1 MKRYIAIALAAG
13 VAVSACK
20 DNSTAAPTDAPTVD
34 AIKNLTKTTLQ
45 QLAIGVTAQDRA
57 SYATTGLVI
66 LPEILAR
73 DVYRID
79 ASESRYVIET
89 LGGQADPG
97 SFAGGSGFSGFYTA
111 ARAANNALIALRNPP
126 GGVFSATEISVSK
139 GFFRTMKAKE
149 FYDVIAQRDSIGIPL
164 QTDAQQEI
172 TPIYC
177 KPFVLDYIAAQ
188 LDSAYAD
195 LQAAGTT
202 KTPFNLPSSW
212 MPPTNSRD
220 YRTPAN
226 LILLN
231 RGLKGRVDF
240 YRAMQNRAAPDVTLL
255 NTAVAELTQALEGK
269 AEGAVSGTDLAKGI
283 YYQFTAAEILNPR
296 SDAKVSANNFLR
308 DSLTF
313 STVAGLHNGIDA
325 SAPWDP
331 TDTRLAKLIPRPDTT
346 LSGNGLTT
354 NYTFSFATASTAN
367 QVAPIPLLK
376 DEELVLLRAQANAEL
391 GAAGLLLA
399 HADAQAVHGTYG
411 TNPLP
416 AFTSRD
422 IARRYILREKRLS
435 LLFEGPQRLVD
446 LRTYGYLN
454 DTISPLTGKPYL
466 NPELSTDPFNAA
478 FPIPR
483 AELNARGLQN
493 APACTAS

>member
-13 VAVSACK
+13 VTVSACK
-20 DNSTAAPTDAPTVD
+20 DNSTAAPTNAPTVD

-57 SYATTGLVI
+57 SFATTGLVI

-73 DVYRID
+73 DVYRQD

-126 GGVFSATEISVSK
+126 GGVFTPTEISVSK

-164 QTDAQQEI
+164 QTDAPQEI

-177 KPFVLDYIAAQ
+177 KPYVLNYIAAQ

-202 KTPFNLPSSW
+202 QTPFSLPASW
-212 MPPTNSRD
+212 GTATAGRN
-220 YRTPAN
+220 YRQPAN
-226 LILLN
+226 LIRLN

-240 YRAMQNRAAPDVTLL
+240 YRAMQNRAAPDATLL
-255 NTAVAELTQALEGK
+255 NAAVTELTQALGGQ
-269 AEGAVSGTDLAKGI
+269 AEGAVPATDFPKGI
-283 YYQFTAAEILNPR
+283 YYQFAAAEILNPR
-296 SDAKVSANNFLR
+296 ADAKISANNFLR

-313 STVAGLHNGIDA
+313 SNVAGLHNGIDA
-325 SAPWDP
+325 TAPWDP
-331 TDTRLAKLIPRPDTT
+331 TDTRLSKLIPRGDTVT
-346 LSGNGLTT
+346 LNGLTAT
-354 NYTFSFATASTAN
+354 NTFSFAQATTAN
-367 QVAPIPLLK
+367 QVLPIPMLK

-391 GAAGLLLA
+391 GAAGLAKAYL
-399 HADAQAVHGTYG
+399 DAQSVHAAYG
-411 TNPLP
+411 TNALP

-454 DTISPLTGKPYL
+454 NTISPLTGKPYL
-466 NPELSTDPFNAA
+466 NPELSSDPFNAA

-493 APACTAS
+493 APACSAS

>member
-45 QLAIGVTAQDRA
+45 QLAVGVTAQDRA
-57 SYATTGLVI
+57 SFATTGLVI

-73 DVYRID
+73 DVYRQD
-79 ASESRYVIET
+79 ASESRYVTET

-126 GGVFSATEISVSK
+126 GGVFTAQEISVSK

-172 TPIYC
+172 TPVYC
-177 KPFVLDYIAAQ
+177 KPFVLNYIAAQ

-202 KTPFNLPSSW
+202 QTPFNLPASFDSVLAGR
-212 MPPTNSRD
+212 N
-220 YRTPAN
+220 YRKPAN
-226 LILLN
+226 LIRLN

-240 YRAMQNRAAPDVTLL
+240 YRAMQNRAAPDATLL
-255 NTAVAELTQALEGK
+255 NQAVAELTLALGGR
-269 AEGAVSGTDLAKGI
+269 AEGAVPAGDFGKGI

-296 SDAKVSANNFLR
+296 ADAKISANNYLR

-313 STVAGLHNGIDA
+313 SKDTTNNRKHYGIDPT
-325 SAPWDP
+325 APWDS
-331 TDTRLAKLIPRPDTT
+331 TDTRLAKLVPRPDGGVT
-346 LSGNGLTT
+346 LNGITAT
-354 NYTFSFATASTAN
+354 HTFSFATATTTN
-367 QVAPIPLLK
+367 QVLPIPLLK

-391 GAAGLLLA
+391 GAAGLAKAYL
-399 HADAQAVHGTYG
+399 DAQSVHAAYG
-411 TNPLP
+411 SIPLP
-416 AFTSRD
+416 AFTTRD

-446 LRTYGYLN
+446 LRAYGYLN
-454 DTISPLTGKPYL
+454 ATYL
-466 NPELSTDPFNAA
+466 PAELSTDPFNAA
-478 FPIPR
+478 FPLPR
-483 AELNARGLQN
+483 AELNARGLTN
-493 APACTAS
+493 APACSPS

>member
-1 MKRYIAIALAAG
+1 MKRYITIALAAG

-20 DNSTAAPTDAPTVD
+20 DNSTAAPTNAPTVD
-34 AIKNLTKTTLQ
+34 AIKNLTRTTLQ

-126 GGVFSATEISVSK
+126 GGVFTAQEVSVSK
-139 GFFRTMKAKE
+139 GFFRTLKAKE

-164 QTDAQQEI
+164 QTDAPQEI

-177 KPFVLDYIAAQ
+177 KPYVLNYVAAQ

-202 KTPFNLPSSW
+202 QTPFALPASW
-212 MPPTNSRD
+212 GTLIAGRN
-220 YRTPAN
+220 YRQPAN
-226 LILLN
+226 LIRLN

-240 YRAMQNRAAPDVTLL
+240 YRAMQNRAAPDAALL
-255 NTAVAELTQALEGK
+255 NAAVAELTLALGGA
-269 AEGAVSGTDLAKGI
+269 AEGAVPAADFDKGI

-296 SDAKVSANNFLR
+296 ADAKVSANNFLR

-313 STVAGLHNGIDA
+313 STAVGLHNGIDA
-325 SAPWDP
+325 TAPWDP
-331 TDTRLAKLIPRPDTT
+331 TDTRLSKLIPRPDGG
-346 LSGNGLTT
+346 LNGNGLAT
-354 NYTFSFATASTAN
+354 NYTFSFATATTAN
-367 QVAPIPLLK
+367 QVTPIPMLK
-376 DEELVLLRAQANAEL
+376 DVELVLLRAQANAEL
-391 GAAGLLLA
+391 GAAGLVKA
-399 HADAQAVHGTYG
+399 HADAQSVHAAYG

-416 AFTSRD
+416 AFTTRD

-446 LRTYGYLN
+446 LRAYGYLN
-454 DTISPLTGKPYL
+454 ATYL
-466 NPELSTDPFNAA
+466 PPELSTDPFNAA

-483 AELNARGLQN
+483 AELNARGLSN

>member
-34 AIKNLTKTTLQ
+34 AIKNLTRTTLQ

-57 SYATTGLVI
+57 AYATTALVI

-79 ASESRYVIET
+79 ASESRYVLET

-97 SFAGGSGFSGFYTA
+97 SFAGGSGFATFYTG

-126 GGVFSATEISVSK
+126 VGVFTAQEVSVSK

-149 FYDVIAQRDSIGIPL
+149 FYDVIAQRDSVGIPL

-177 KPFVLDYIAAQ
+177 KPYVLNYIAAQ

-195 LQAAGTT
+195 LQAAGATQ
-202 KTPFNLPSSW
+202 TPFALPASW
-212 MPPTNSRD
+212 GTQIAGRN
-220 YRTPAN
+220 YRLPAN
-226 LILLN
+226 LIRLN

-240 YRAMQNRAAPDVTLL
+240 YRAMQNRAAPDATLL
-255 NTAVAELTQALEGK
+255 NAAVAELTIALGGA
-269 AEGAVSGTDLAKGI
+269 AEGAVPAADFDKGI

-296 SDAKVSANNFLR
+296 ADAKISANNFLR
-308 DSLTF
+308 DSVTF
-313 STVAGLHNGIDA
+313 STAVGLHNGIDPT
-325 SAPWDP
+325 APWDP
-331 TDTRLAKLIPRPDTT
+331 TDTRLSKIIPRPDGA
-346 LSGNGLTT
+346 LNGNGLAT
-354 NYTFSFATASTAN
+354 NYTFTFATANTAN
-367 QVAPIPLLK
+367 QVAPIPMLK
-376 DEELVLLRAQANAEL
+376 DVELVLLRAQANAEL
-391 GAAGLLLA
+391 GAAGLVKA
-399 HADAQAVHGTYG
+399 YADAQSVHAAYG
-411 TNPLP
+411 SNPLP
-416 AFTSRD
+416 TFTTRD

-446 LRTYGYLN
+446 LRAYGYLN
-454 DTISPLTGKPYL
+454 ATYL
-466 NPELSTDPFNAA
+466 PPELGTDPFNAA

-483 AELNARGLQN
+483 AELNARGLSN